1 VNVGLKGPLVKAV
14 TTPVLLIPSSSI
26 TVIPLSVTENVTLS
40 PVAAESITMDD
51 EGANE
56 ATILDTPVQ
65 LDAVTR
71 VVSATAAVSVPP
83 PTVSETIGSQVFPGS
98 KLFSVSVK
106 LVKGPFKTAVPM
118 ELDRYVPAKEPALS
132 SYSPLNPKVFPITM
146 YAWL

>member
-1 VNVGLKGPLVKAV
+1 MNVGLKGPLVKAV
-14 TTPVLLIPSSSI
+14 TTPVLGLLIPSSSI

-71 VVSATAAVSVPP
+71 VVSATKAVSLPQ
-83 PTVSETIGSQVFPGS
+83 PTVSEAFGSQVFPGS

-146 YAWL
+146 

>member
-1 VNVGLKGPLVKAV
+1 MNVGLKGPLVKAV

-65 LDAVTR
+65 LDAVAR
-71 VVSATAAVSVPP
+71 VESAITASSLPP
-83 PTVSETIGSQVFPGS
+83 PTFSEAIGVQGFPGS
-98 KLFSVSVK
+98 SKLVSVSVK
-106 LVKGPFKTAVPM
+106 LVKGPFKTAVPV
-118 ELDRYVPAKEPALS
+118 ELDRYVPAKGPALS

-146 YAWL
+146 

>member
-1 VNVGLKGPLVKAV
+1 
-14 TTPVLLIPSSSI
+14 
-26 TVIPLSVTENVTLS
+26 
-40 PVAAESITMDD
+40 MDD
-51 EGANE
+51 ECANE

-83 PTVSETIGSQVFPGS
+83 PTVSETIGSQVCPGS

-106 LVKGPFKTAVPM
+106 LSKVPFKIALPV
-118 ELDRYVPAKEPALS
+118 ESDRYVPPLS
-132 SYSPLNPKVFPITM
+132 AYSPLNPKVFPITM